1 MLSSLYAPAGRLP
14 AQPPRGRIAP
24 VPAPAYGVAVPEKQ
38 LENLVADFV
47 GSLERPPAVKR

>member
-1 MLSSLYAPAGRLP
+1 
-14 AQPPRGRIAP
+14 